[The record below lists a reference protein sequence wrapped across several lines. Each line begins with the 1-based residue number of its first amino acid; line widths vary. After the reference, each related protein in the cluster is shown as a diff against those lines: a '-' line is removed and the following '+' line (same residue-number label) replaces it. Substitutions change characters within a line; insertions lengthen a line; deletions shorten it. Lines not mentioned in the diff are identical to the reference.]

1 MRKRTIT
8 LALLLCLILT
18 ACGGREDSR
27 SQGLFQRAS
36 GMDEDAVLLTVD
48 GREVP
53 AWRYLYWLD
62 RGCGR
67 LQEQYRSAGLPL
79 DWNAPL
85 EGGTLADYVKDQAL
99 ADTALYA
106 TVENWAETYGCA
118 LDEEDQAALESVWME
133 EAAEHGGEEAYLQ
146 VLADMGMDRGRM
158 EELSGTGRLYAKL
171 YRLYA
176 TEGSGLAPE
185 AEALEAFAQD
195 QGWITVDRVLAAAGE
210 DRESARQRAAE
221 AFARL
226 NIAED
231 LTAEFTA
238 LAAAGD
244 DPAGPRT
251 LTLGDGT
258 LNQELEA
265 AALALETGQCSG
277 ILETEEGFSIL
288 LRRETDRSGVEEAY
302 FDHLLQKAAESSAVQ
317 LTEAYEALDP
327 ATFAAE
333 LAQVRSE
340 RTKG

>member
-133 EAAEHGGEEAYLQ
+133 EAA
-146 VLADMGMDRGRM
+146 
-158 EELSGTGRLYAKL
+158 
-171 YRLYA
+171 
-176 TEGSGLAPE
+176 
-185 AEALEAFAQD
+185 
-195 QGWITVDRVLAAAGE
+195 
-210 DRESARQRAAE
+210 
-221 AFARL
+221 
-226 NIAED
+226 
-231 LTAEFTA
+231 
-238 LAAAGD
+238 
-244 DPAGPRT
+244 
-251 LTLGDGT
+251 
-258 LNQELEA
+258 
-265 AALALETGQCSG
+265 
-277 ILETEEGFSIL
+277 
-288 LRRETDRSGVEEAY
+288 
-302 FDHLLQKAAESSAVQ
+302 
-317 LTEAYEALDP
+317 
-327 ATFAAE
+327 
-333 LAQVRSE
+333 
-340 RTKG
+340 

>member
-106 TVENWAETYGCA
+106 
-118 LDEEDQAALESVWME
+118 
-133 EAAEHGGEEAYLQ
+133 
-146 VLADMGMDRGRM
+146 
-158 EELSGTGRLYAKL
+158 LSL
-171 YRLYA
+171 
-176 TEGSGLAPE
+176 
-185 AEALEAFAQD
+185 
-195 QGWITVDRVLAAAGE
+195 IH
-210 DRESARQRAAE
+210 
-221 AFARL
+221 
-226 NIAED
+226 I
-231 LTAEFTA
+231 
-238 LAAAGD
+238 
-244 DPAGPRT
+244 
-251 LTLGDGT
+251 
-258 LNQELEA
+258 
-265 AALALETGQCSG
+265 
-277 ILETEEGFSIL
+277 
-288 LRRETDRSGVEEAY
+288 
-302 FDHLLQKAAESSAVQ
+302 
-317 LTEAYEALDP
+317 
-327 ATFAAE
+327 
-333 LAQVRSE
+333 
-340 RTKG
+340 